1 VTSVIRP
8 PFARTTPPSP
18 ADSQAT
24 GAVRGARGRHD
35 GVVRPWSTAALALGG
50 VGTTA
55 LVLWHLF
62 AQDAG
67 VHQTAGTSVGI
78 LLITLLA
85 GALTGSAASDQ
96 QTDAD
101 TRRGWLGIGLSLVCV
116 VTAQLLH
123 LVGQLAG
130 NPGALAPVARIAMIL
145 LFPVLLSAL
154 LCWPQAPRGRQERV
168 KFALDIAIVATAS
181 AAVGWYDL
189 TSGGLR
195 QLPIL
200 DAIELHGMVAGDLIA
215 LLTVSLLWQ
224 RAGSTGRWMIGADM
238 PRPLALLALS
248 LVLHF
253 LADLSALLLA
263 HLPDAHPSDWPRAI
277 RPLAVLAM
285 AGAAWSQ
292 RHGRRTVLSS
302 ATPSSPTVLSS
313 AIPFIVT
320 VPTFAV
326 SLLTVSEYS
335 AGPMAG
341 LLIGAAL
348 LTVLSFLRVSVATR
362 ETIAALAQ
370 SAARD
375 GEARFRALVHHAND
389 LIVILDLDTTIR
401 WISPSLARLFALRPG
416 DVVGRPL
423 LDLIHAEDR
432 ANAEQFLET
441 LAAQPMRSATEVE
454 RDLVPPLQCEWRM
467 TGGGGR
473 WHTVDT
479 VGTNLLAEPTVRGL
493 VLTSRDVTE
502 RRVIEEQYMHQA
514 FHDPLTDLANR
525 ALFLYQVGH
534 ALARGARQGH
544 AVAVLF
550 LDLDHFKEVNDSLGH
565 ANGDRLL
572 VEAAR
577 RLSSC
582 VRGSDLIARLG
593 GDEFAVLAEGAEN
606 EDEIVAMADRIV
618 DALAAPFTLDGKE
631 VFISTSI
638 GIARAQSGETTDEV
652 VRNADVAMYLAKTRG
667 KGRWELFAPHM
678 QHAAVERLELEADL
692 RRAIDRQEL
701 SVEYQAIV
709 DLRTG
714 SIEGAEALVRWHRS
728 ERGTVPPSV
737 FIPIAEETGLM
748 LPISQWVLQ
757 QVVRQAADWERE
769 FDHPMRITMNL
780 SGRHLQDECIIDDVR
795 TALAESRLS
804 PNLLVLELGERTLTV
819 QSTQALERLH
829 ALRELGVAIAIDDF
843 GTGVSSLSTLQR
855 YPIDILK
862 IDRAFVDKLGD
873 GPEGATL
880 ARAIIALA
888 NTLTLETLAEG
899 VETEAQRGT
908 LLSLGC
914 TSGQG
919 YLFSAPISPIDF
931 TRLVQ
936 TRGLLRITRSAML
949 PAA

>member
-1 VTSVIRP
+1 VP
-8 PFARTTPPSP
+8 PTERQSAGY
-18 ADSQAT
+18 A
-24 GAVRGARGRHD
+24 AVRGGRGRPD
-35 GVVRPWSTAALALGG
+35 AVVRPWSTAALILGSIG
-50 VGTTA
+50 ATA
-55 LVLWHLF
+55 LAIWHVVGRQSGASMTAPTEAALLVL
-62 AQDAG
+62 
-67 VHQTAGTSVGI
+67 
-78 LLITLLA
+78 TLLA
-85 GALTGSAASDQ
+85 GAMTGYAASDQ
-96 QTDAD
+96 QSDPD
-101 TRRGWLGIGLSLVCV
+101 TRRGWLGVGLSLVCAA
-116 VTAQLLH
+116 TAQLLR
-123 LVGQLAG
+123 LVGMLAG
-130 NPGALAPVARIAMIL
+130 NPDALAPVARIALLL
-145 LFPVLLSAL
+145 LFPVLVSAL
-154 LCWPQAPRGRQERV
+154 LCWPEAPRGRQERM
-168 KFALDIAIVATAS
+168 KYALDVAIVATAV
-181 AAVGWYDL
+181 AVVGWQDL

-195 QLPIL
+195 HLPL
-200 DAIELHGMVAGDLIA
+200 VDAIELHVMVAGDLVA

-224 RAGSTGRWMIGADM
+224 RAGGGGRWRIGRDM
-238 PRPLALLALS
+238 PRALALLALA

-253 LADLSALLLA
+253 SADLGALLLA
-263 HLPDAHPSDWPRAI
+263 HMPSTSVPTWPHAV
-277 RPLAVLAM
+277 RPLGVLTVAI
-285 AGAAWSQ
+285 AAWFQ
-292 RHGRRTVLSS
+292 RHGRRTPTIVAASS
-302 ATPSSPTVLSS
+302 TPTVLSS

-326 SLLTVSEYS
+326 LLLTVSEYS
-335 AGPMAG
+335 AGPVAG
-341 LLIGAAL
+341 LIVGAAL
-348 LTVLSFLRVSVATR
+348 LTVLSFLRVNVATR

-401 WISPSLARLFALRPG
+401 WISPSLSRLFALRTT

-423 LDLIHAEDR
+423 LDLIHADDR
-432 ANAEQFLET
+432 PSAEQFLIT
-441 LAAQPMRSATEVE
+441 LSAQPMRSATEVE
-454 RDLVPPLQCEWRM
+454 HDLVPPLQCEWRM

-550 LDLDHFKEVNDSLGH
+550 LDLDRFKEVNDSLGH

-577 RLSSC
+577 RLSAC

-606 EDEIVAMADRIV
+606 EDEIIAMADRIV
-618 DALAAPFTLDGKE
+618 DALAAPFTLEGKE

-638 GIARAQSGETTDEV
+638 GIARAQSGESTDEV

-667 KGRWELFAPHM
+667 KGRWELFEPHM
-678 QHAAVERLELEADL
+678 QHAALERLELEADL
-692 RRAIDRQEL
+692 RRAIDREEL

-714 SIEGAEALVRWHRS
+714 SIQGAEALVRWHRS
-728 ERGTVPPSV
+728 ERGAVPPSV

-748 LPISQWVLQ
+748 LPISRWVLHE
-757 QVVRQAADWERE
+757 VARQAAEWERE
-769 FDHPMRITMNL
+769 LDHPMRITMNL
-780 SGRHLQDECIIDDVR
+780 SGRHLQDEGIVDDVR
-795 TALAESRLS
+795 SALIESGLTPKS
-804 PNLLVLELGERTLTV
+804 LVLELGERTLTV
-819 QSTQALERLH
+819 QSNSSLERLR

-843 GTGVSSLSTLQR
+843 GTGVASLSTLQR

-862 IDRAFVDKLGD
+862 IDRAFVEKLGD
-873 GPEGATL
+873 EPDGATL
-880 ARAIIALA
+880 TRAIIALA
-888 NTLTLETLAEG
+888 STLTLETLAEG
-899 VETEAQRGT
+899 VETEAQRSM

-914 TSGQG
+914 PQGQG
-919 YLFSAPISPIDF
+919 YLFSAPVPAADF
-931 TRLVQ
+931 ARLVQ
-936 TRGLLRITRSAML
+936 NRGLVRMSRPAML